1 MKIYLYIYILFILII
16 DFYRY
21 VFMQMSIAMVGLYY
35 YIYHIGPFCRVEM
48 TEVLLLRLAGLRP
61 KSEHQD

>member
-1 MKIYLYIYILFILII
+1 
-16 DFYRY
+16 
-21 VFMQMSIAMVGLYY
+21 MQMSIAMVGLYY